1 MIILSNTIAQTLAP
15 GQSLT
20 FDNTIMH
27 TGCNAECHRNGS
39 AGVTL
44 SKNGIYE
51 INAKLN
57 VAPTADGSAELAVM
71 AGGGALPETTM
82 ISTPSAANDVNTI
95 FCSTAFRPCGCCGEM
110 ITIQNVGTVPVAVSP
125 NACLFI
131 KRIA

>member
-1 MIILSNTIAQTLAP
+1 MIILSNTIAQTLNP

-44 SKNGIYE
+44 SKQGIYE
-51 INAKLN
+51 INVKLN
-57 VAPTADGSAELAVM
+57 VAPTAEGSAEMAVM
-71 AGGGALPETTM
+71 AGGGQLPETTM
-82 ISTPSAANDVNTI
+82 ISTPAAANDVNTV
-95 FCSTAFRPCGCCGEM
+95 FCATAFKPCGCCGEM
-110 ITIQNVGTVPVAVSP
+110 LTIQNIGTVPVTVSP
-125 NACLFI
+125 NSTLFI